1 MSDRV
6 EAVMARVEFIKHNG
20 KELLMLDFSNC
31 KPGDVFLVIDEAK
44 KTIRSCPENSV
55 LTLTDVT
62 NMRFDDR
69 VTQQMKEFTTHNK
82 PYVRAA
88 AVVGVEG
95 VKKIILNAVMLFS
108 KRKFHTVDSIDSAK
122 AWLAAN

>member
-1 MSDRV
+1 
-6 EAVMARVEFIKHNG
+6 MARVEFIKHNG
-20 KELLMLDFSNC
+20 KELLYLDFSNS
-31 KPGDVFLVIDEAK
+31 KPSDVFLIINEAK
-44 KTIRSCPENSV
+44 QTIRTRPENSV

-69 VTQQMKEFTTHNK
+69 VTQQMKEFTVHNK

-95 VKKIILNAVMLFS
+95 IKKIILNAVMLFS
-108 KRKFHTVDSIDSAK
+108 KRKFHTFDTIESAK
-122 AWLAAN
+122 HWLAEN

>member
-1 MSDRV
+1 
-6 EAVMARVEFIKHNG
+6 MAGVAFINHNG
-20 KELLMLDFSNC
+20 KELLFLDFSNC
-31 KPGDVFLVIDEAK
+31 KAGDVFLVIDEAK
-44 KTIRSCPENSV
+44 KAIRTRPENSV

-69 VTQQMKEFTTHNK
+69 VTEQMKAFTAHNK

-95 VKKIILNAVMLFS
+95 VKKIIMSAVMLFS
-108 KRKFHTVDSIDSAK
+108 RRKFHTFDNIESAK
-122 AWLAAN
+122 NWLASN